1 MSYAN
6 HSSRH
11 IAPAHDPVPAPPV
24 RSAGQP
30 LHRLA
35 SVRKQQGYSLRRVAR
50 QLSLSIDEI
59 KLLEDERTDLPL
71 SLLYRFQQV
80 LEVPAAELLV
90 DSNAPLSTPVLER
103 ARMVKIMKTAAAIL
117 EQTGSPA
124 TRRLTQTL
132 IDQLVEL
139 MPELEGVSPW
149 HAVGQ
154 RRTLDELGRIAERR
168 MPDQLF
174 SDDQG

>member
-6 HSSRH
+6 DSGRH
-11 IAPAHDPVPAPPV
+11 LVPGDETVVPVQPV
-24 RSAGQP
+24 RSPGQAP

-50 QLSLSIDEI
+50 QLSLSVDEI

-80 LEVPAAELLV
+80 LEVPVSELLV
-90 DSNAPLSTPVLER
+90 ESDAPISGPVLER
-103 ARMVKIMKTAAAIL
+103 ARMIKIMKTAAAIL
-117 EQTGSPA
+117 EQASSAA

-132 IDQLVEL
+132 IEQLVEL
-139 MPELEGVSPW
+139 MPELEGVSAW

-154 RRTLDELGRIAERR
+154 RRTLDEVGRIAERR
-168 MPDQLF
+168 MPDHWF
-174 SDDQG
+174 AE